1 MLLQQPQAEQ
11 EKGYVSVSVI
21 MIGAAPATFCS
32 SSMTLL
38 AESLASCYSWAESHH
53 GQPGAVDLAC
63 SVQYSLWLD
72 QHSMAD
78 VLKFI
83 KGALNAAAAKMDQDE
98 ACKELVGMMTKI
110 CNQS

>member
-1 MLLQQPQAEQ
+1 MSASEAGRNETPWTHQKGVCLLNHWLAATVGPTTPWSAHP
-11 EKGYVSVSVI
+11 G
-21 MIGAAPATFCS
+21 GA
-32 SSMTLL
+32 
-38 AESLASCYSWAESHH
+38 
-53 GQPGAVDLAC
+53 DLAC

-98 ACKELVGMMTKI
+98 ACKELVSMMTKI
-110 CNQS
+110 CSQS